1 MQLTLT
7 AQCICSAGTRR
18 SGLFVVGRIDV
29 SLDMTRTLRQAASRE
44 AHVSKGEHATC
55 SSRGRILFDC
65 FLAAGAMLGS
75 TPLSMLQ
82 LILTPWSVWSETTL
96 CPPSPEI
103 LSYHRQIT
111 SHLRKQGTL
120 SITDSISLSPTGLY
134 TPAPRH
140 RHQRPGFA
148 SPPPWAGR
156 ALVRGRHPPWLK
168 TNRPVLAL
176 LAENAL
182 KPCPHDASAVSATRA
197 SARSR
202 LRRAARQYR
211 RACEG

>member
-29 SLDMTRTLRQAASRE
+29 SLDMTRTPRQAASRA

-55 SSRGRILFDC
+55 SSRGSC
-65 FLAAGAMLGS
+65 FAAFLLPKPCWAAQQ
-75 TPLSMLQ
+75 TRCYLQ
-82 LILTPWSVWSETTL
+82 LTLTLSSVWSETTL

-120 SITDSISLSPTGLY
+120 SINHRLHRPQPYWAVHTSAKASSSTPPASHRRLHGLGE
-134 TPAPRH
+134 H
-140 RHQRPGFA
+140 
-148 SPPPWAGR
+148 S
-156 ALVRGRHPPWLK
+156 
-168 TNRPVLAL
+168 
-176 LAENAL
+176 
-182 KPCPHDASAVSATRA
+182 SAADIHLG
-197 SARSR
+197 SR
-202 LRRAARQYR
+202 LIGLCLLYRQR
-211 RACEG
+211 MH

>member
-29 SLDMTRTLRQAASRE
+29 SLDMTRTPRQAASRA

-55 SSRGRILFDC
+55 SSRGSC
-65 FLAAGAMLGS
+65 FAAFLLPKPCWAAQQ
-75 TPLSMLQ
+75 TRCYLQ
-82 LILTPWSVWSETTL
+82 LTLTLSSVWSETTL

-140 RHQRPGFA
+140 RHPRPGFA
-148 SPPPWAGR
+148 SPPPWPGR
-156 ALVRGRHPPWLK
+156 ALVRGRHPPWL
-168 TNRPVLAL
+168 RSVGLCLLYWQRMHRRLA
-176 LAENAL
+176 
-182 KPCPHDASAVSATRA
+182 T
-197 SARSR
+197 
-202 LRRAARQYR
+202 
-211 RACEG
+211 

>member
-55 SSRGRILFDC
+55 SSRGRISFYC
-65 FLAAGAMLGS
+65 FLAAEAMLGS

-120 SITDSISLSPTGLY
+120 SINHRLHQPQPYWAVHTCAKASSS
-134 TPAPRH
+134 TP
-140 RHQRPGFA
+140 
-148 SPPPWAGR
+148 
-156 ALVRGRHPPWLK
+156 
-168 TNRPVLAL
+168 
-176 LAENAL
+176 
-182 KPCPHDASAVSATRA
+182 
-197 SARSR
+197 R
-202 LRRAARQYR
+202 LRIAASMAWASTRPRQTSTL
-211 RACEG
+211 A

>member
-1 MQLTLT
+1 
-7 AQCICSAGTRR
+7 
-18 SGLFVVGRIDV
+18 
-29 SLDMTRTLRQAASRE
+29 MTRTRDCAKRQDVRRMLPLVRHEDNIVSLLSRCRS
-44 AHVSKGEHATC
+44 HVG
-55 SSRGRILFDC
+55 SSCRVSLLCTTDTAGRC
-65 FLAAGAMLGS
+65 GVR
-75 TPLSMLQ
+75 Q
-82 LILTPWSVWSETTL
+82 L
-96 CPPSPEI
+96 CPPSKPPARASLEI

-140 RHQRPGFA
+140 RHPRPGFA
-148 SPPPWAGR
+148 SPPPWTRR

-176 LAENAL
+176 PAENAL
-182 KPCPHDASAVSATRA
+182 KACPHDASAVFSTRA
-197 SARSR
+197 SACSR